1 MWLDFAFQELFG
13 LEQRLSEETADL
25 YFDTISEK
33 LRTPEFL
40 PRALYER
47 FNLEVLATTDSPLD
61 SLADHQAIRE
71 SNWKARILPTFRPDP
86 VVDPEFAGFAENIAK
101 LGEKTGEDTSTWAGY
116 LNALRMTRVRFREL
130 GCTATDHGHPTA
142 RTANLSTAEAAE
154 LFARVIAGSADA
166 QQQELFRAQMLTEMA
181 RMSLEDGLV
190 MQIHPGSARNH
201 NRKLYERYGRDVGAD
216 IPMPTNY
223 VDALRPLLDQ
233 FGNERDLT
241 IILFTLDESAYSREL
256 APLAGHYPCLRLGPP
271 WWFHD
276 SPEGMMRFR
285 EQVTETAGFYNT
297 VGFNDDTRAFLS
309 IPARH
314 DMSRRMDCAFLAKLV
329 AEHRL
334 EEDEA
339 LEVAHDLA
347 YRLGEKGISAVE
359 DAAWRIRRLS
369 TIRRRARL
377 SAGTRLGRVRWTVCA
392 MLFVATSINYMDRQV
407 IAILKPTLEHSIGM
421 TEVSYGY
428 IVDAFQIAY
437 AIGLLA
443 AGRLIDKLGTRIG
456 YMLVMAVW
464 SLSAMG
470 HALASTVLE
479 FGFARFFLGLGESGN
494 FPAAIKT
501 VAEWFPQ
508 NERSLAT
515 GIFNS
520 GANVGAILA
529 PAIVPWVTLRYGWH
543 AAFLTTGLFSVL
555 WIVWWFRNYRKPTD
569 HSTLTGAEL
578 RHIYQEAAAD
588 MGPSPSVPWRRLLG
602 FRQTWAF
609 SIAKFLT
616 DPIWWFYLFWLP
628 SYFSAKFN
636 LNLSH
641 LGLPLII
648 VYNVSAIGS
657 IGGGWLPAPFRR
669 LGLSPN
675 YARLAAMLFCA
686 CLVVPI
692 YTAS

>member
-1 MWLDFAFQELFG
+1 MADTTAFHNP
-13 LEQRLSEETADL
+13 TPN
-25 YFDTISEK
+25 TIS
-33 LRTPEFL
+33 
-40 PRALYER
+40 
-47 FNLEVLATTDSPLD
+47 
-61 SLADHQAIRE
+61 
-71 SNWKARILPTFRPDP
+71 
-86 VVDPEFAGFAENIAK
+86 G
-101 LGEKTGEDTSTWAGY
+101 
-116 LNALRMTRVRFREL
+116 
-130 GCTATDHGHPTA
+130 
-142 RTANLSTAEAAE
+142 
-154 LFARVIAGSADA
+154 
-166 QQQELFRAQMLTEMA
+166 
-181 RMSLEDGLV
+181 
-190 MQIHPGSARNH
+190 
-201 NRKLYERYGRDVGAD
+201 
-216 IPMPTNY
+216 
-223 VDALRPLLDQ
+223 
-233 FGNERDLT
+233 
-241 IILFTLDESAYSREL
+241 
-256 APLAGHYPCLRLGPP
+256 
-271 WWFHD
+271 
-276 SPEGMMRFR
+276 
-285 EQVTETAGFYNT
+285 
-297 VGFNDDTRAFLS
+297 
-309 IPARH
+309 
-314 DMSRRMDCAFLAKLV
+314 
-329 AEHRL
+329 
-334 EEDEA
+334 
-339 LEVAHDLA
+339 
-347 YRLGEKGISAVE
+347 
-359 DAAWRIRRLS
+359 
-369 TIRRRARL
+369 
-377 SAGTRLGRVRWTVCA
+377 GTRLGRVRWTVCA

-464 SLSAMG
+464 SFSAMG

-555 WIVWWFRNYRKPTD
+555 WILWWFRNYRTPTD
-569 HSTLTGAEL
+569 HSTLTAREL

-616 DPIWWFYLFWLP
+616 DPIWYFYLFWLP

-686 CLVVPI
+686 FLVVPI
-692 YTAS
+692 YTASSAKSVWTAIALISVAAGAHQGWSANLFTTSSDMFPRSAVGAVVGIGGMAGSVGSALFAFFAGHILQLTHNYAVLFGIASSAYLLALIVMYLLAPGLKKVEFAA